1 MSSPQ
6 VTPAR
11 TAAFRRLQ
19 GTWLFRDLPEA
30 ALAALA
36 EEAHE
41 RGVEAGEVLLREGD
55 PGDAFYVVL
64 DGAFTVTRREGEREV
79 LLGEVRRGEHVG
91 ELALLDAAPR
101 AATVTAAGPAR
112 VLEVTRASFE
122 RCVAQHEAA
131 RTTLQSLVAYRR
143 AHAGAKRLR
152 PAAQEVERLL
162 GTLLPEV
169 PPAQL
174 GLLADEVEWLVLPR
188 GAVLFREGESGHAV
202 AFVVS
207 GALEV
212 FTQRED
218 GQEVRLGTVE
228 PGEPVGEMA
237 LLVNEPRMASARALS
252 DAELL
257 RLSRAGFDRLVGAHP
272 AALSL
277 FARTMALRLSHAARA
292 RNAVAQLRAAR
303 TVTLEECREAVAMP
317 DPVLLNLNLTRLY
330 HRISVDLTLLL
341 GAQDANWFCFG
352 CRASK
357 TAGAAIRVEELPLR
371 ELLQRTPLWGPL
383 VQAVSAARRASLLE
397 GMDDTLQTVSERV
410 ARGNRFIFEDIG
422 PPFVRFVDT
431 FARDTE
437 YDRPRLERFLSTF
450 RPGPPE
456 RDGQDLLREACAAW
470 YEAAFE
476 RSERR
481 RGQLILLGSMK
492 IGLHEQTRVDPLLD
506 DALDAPLE
514 VFFDR
519 LGGLLPRPLRGA
531 AHLARPLV
539 QRRLR
544 RLMTRR
550 LMQMRLPGLSLALG
564 KPVPPWRPGEPFPPG
579 LESLEVAELRAL
591 YDQLTGGP
599 SSAAEDWTELQDR
612 MRYICTL
619 FRSQQKS
626 LQLFEPPYLELQEAD
641 IAARRVPGGPL

>member
-1 MSSPQ
+1 MSSH
-6 VTPAR
+6 R
-11 TAAFRRLQ
+11 TASFRRLQ
-19 GTWLFRDLPEA
+19 GTWLFRDLPQA

-36 EEAHE
+36 EEAREH
-41 RGVEAGEVLLREGD
+41 VLDAGEVLLREGA
-55 PGDAFYVVL
+55 PGDAFFVVL
-64 DGAFTVTRREGEREV
+64 DGAFTVTRHEGDREE

-91 ELALLDAAPR
+91 ELALLDGAPR
-101 AATVTAAGPAR
+101 TATVTATGPAR
-112 VLEVTRASFE
+112 VLEVTRGSFE
-122 RCVAQHEAA
+122 RCVAHHEAA

-143 AHAGAKRLR
+143 AHAGGRRLR
-152 PAAQEVERLL
+152 PAAQDVERLL
-162 GTLLPEV
+162 GAVLPEV
-169 PPAQL
+169 PAAQL
-174 GLLADEVEWLVLPR
+174 GRLADEVEWLVLPR
-188 GAVLFREGESGHAV
+188 GAVLFRQGEAGHSV

-207 GALEV
+207 GSLEV
-212 FTQRED
+212 FTQRDD

-237 LLVNEPRMASARALS
+237 LLVNEPRMASARALA

-257 RLSRAGFDRLVGAHP
+257 RLSRAGFDRLVAAHP

-277 FARTMALRLSHAARA
+277 FARTMAQRLSHAARA

-303 TVTLEECREAVAMP
+303 TVTLEECRDAVAMP
-317 DPVLLNLNLTRLY
+317 DPVLLNLTLTQLY

-371 ELLQRTPLWGPL
+371 GLLQRTPLWGPL
-383 VQAVSAARRASLLE
+383 VQVLSAARRASLLQQV
-397 GMDDTLQTVSERV
+397 DDTLQTVADRV

-422 PPFVRFVDT
+422 PPFVRFVET

-437 YDRPRLERFLSTF
+437 YDRARLERFLEGF

-456 RDGQDLLREACAAW
+456 RDGQDLLRGACAAW

-476 RSERR
+476 RSSRR
-481 RGQLILLGSMK
+481 RSQLVLLGNMK
-492 IGLHEQTRVDPLLD
+492 IGLHEQTRVDPILD

-514 VFFDR
+514 VLFDQ
-519 LGGLLPRPLRGA
+519 LGAALPRPLRA
-531 AHLARPLV
+531 AARLARPVV

-550 LMQMRLPGLSLALG
+550 LMQMRLPDASLGLG
-564 KPVPPWRPGEPFPPG
+564 EPVPAWRSGQAFPQG
-579 LESLEVAELRAL
+579 LETLELPELRAL
-591 YDQLTGGP
+591 YDRLTAGP
-599 SSAAEDWTELQDR
+599 SSAAQDWTELDDR

-619 FRSQQKS
+619 FRTRQKS
-626 LQLFEPPYLELQEAD
+626 LQLFEPPYLELQQAD